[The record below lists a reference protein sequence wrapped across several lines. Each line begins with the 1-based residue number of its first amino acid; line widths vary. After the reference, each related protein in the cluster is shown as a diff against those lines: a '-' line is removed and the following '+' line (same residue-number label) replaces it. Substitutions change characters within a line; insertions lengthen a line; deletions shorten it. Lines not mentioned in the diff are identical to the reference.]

1 MANTTNF
8 NWETPDDTDLVKD
21 GAAAIRTLG
30 SAIDTSLVD
39 LKGGTTGQVLSKAT
53 NTDMDFTW
61 VTSDDANA
69 IQNAIV
75 DAKGDLIAAS
85 AADTPARLAVGTD
98 NQRLVAASGE
108 ATGLKY
114 VSDTQNTVIDA
125 AGDLLY
131 GTAADTLARLP
142 IGTAGQ
148 VLKVNSGATAPEWGA
163 AAGGGDFVLI
173 NTTSFSAVSSQ
184 SVNDVFSSTYDNY
197 VIKLNN
203 CTGSTDLF
211 VALRLRVSGTDT
223 TTNYRYQNI
232 QADSTT
238 VAGSRSTS
246 ATSFPN
252 VFYINSGFDN
262 EATLNI
268 ANPFNTKRTTGF
280 SHNVTGG
287 GGNIE
292 FNVTGYGL
300 NDATSYTGF
309 TLLTSTGNMTG
320 SVSVYGYKK

>member
-1 MANTTNF
+1 MTKARDIANAGTALSSVDATELGYLDGVTSNIQTQF
-8 NWETPDDTDLVKD
+8 SNISGSKAQPTEPSSPTDGMIWVDTDGSTTDANFIPK
-21 GAAAIRTLG
+21 TL
-30 SAIDTSLVD
+30 TS
-39 LKGGTTGQVLSKAT
+39 TTGDIIYAS
-53 NTDMDFTW
+53 
-61 VTSDDANA
+61 SAN
-69 IQNAIV
+69 
-75 DAKGDLIAAS
+75 
-85 AADTPARLAVGTD
+85 TPARLGIGSTGNVLTVSGGIPAW
-98 NQRLVAASGE
+98 AAPAS
-108 ATGLKY
+108 
-114 VSDTQNTVIDA
+114 
-125 AGDLLY
+125 
-131 GTAADTLARLP
+131 
-142 IGTAGQ
+142 
-148 VLKVNSGATAPEWGA
+148 
-163 AAGGGDFVLI
+163 GDFVLI

-246 ATSFPN
+246 TTSFPN
-252 VFYINSGFDN
+252 VFYINSGFNN

-287 GGNIE
+287 DANIE